1 MVGRLCKMH
10 CAVDV
15 SKSIPSASIIII
27 KRGTNVVYGQ
37 EVLKSLIVLA

>member
-15 SKSIPSASIIII
+15 SKSIPSASIII

-37 EVLKSLIVLA
+37 EVLKSLIVFA